1 MVLSVAPVD
10 ETPEFSLAAY
20 LAQEHGMG
28 PEVPAELAGDPG
40 ESLGDFG
47 PVNPMAFLSQAEG
60 EGDGEGEGSN
70 TGEGSSSGS
79 GSGGGTGSSSGSG
92 GGESSGS
99 GSASGGGSGSG
110 AGSGSGNGSGSGSG
124 QGSGSS
130 SSSGGDSQPPTVSDV
145 AVEDTMNGTT
155 VSGTLSDNG
164 DPSGVTI
171 TLSTGD
177 GEVTLDG
184 NGGFTINVFSTD
196 ANGEIT
202 LNIADANGNVT
213 VLAISV

>member
-1 MVLSVAPVD
+1 MVLSVAPMD
-10 ETPEFSLAAY
+10 ETPEFSLAEY

-28 PEVPAELAGDPG
+28 PEVPAELAASTD
-40 ESLGDFG
+40 ESLGDSG
-47 PVNPMAFLSQAEG
+47 LVNPMAFLSQAEG
-60 EGDGEGEGSN
+60 EGEGEGEGSN
-70 TGEGSSSGS
+70 TGE
-79 GSGGGTGSSSGSG
+79 GSSSGSG

-99 GSASGGGSGSG
+99 GSASGGGSGGG

-130 SSSGGDSQPPTVSDV
+130 GSSGGDSQPPTVSDV
-145 AVEDTMNGTT
+145 AVADTMNGTT

-164 DPSGVTI
+164 DPSSVTI

-184 NGGFTINVFSTD
+184 NGGFTINVFSSD

-202 LNIADANGNVT
+202 LNIVDANGNVT